1 MFVAMLFLNFD
12 GALVGFETRALV
24 PKRRD
29 LAWPPHTDLPILPSS
44 VRSPRAVPLCA
55 LWSPPPGDFHGQ
67 HQVLCVSVLAV
78 RVLFGSQ
85 RYIGK
90 WLRAYQHFVWVR
102 SFFAVFVHDDEPCA
116 GRRPQ
121 PRVCTLCFVRQ
132 LGSDAEFFSG
142 VSHRSFLPTGLF
154 FFSHRPFFF
163 SHRPFLLFPLAFFF
177 LPPAF
182 FLRPAGSKTLECLAQ
197 MPSATARCYES
208 RQRATFRCLK
218 ATSVPSS
225 YSKFS

>member
-132 LGSDAEFFSG
+132 LGSDAEFFFWCFAS
-142 VSHRSFLPTGLF
+142 LF
-154 FFSHRPFFF
+154 SSHRPFF
-163 SHRPFLLFPLAFFF
+163 LF
-177 LPPAF
+177 PPAF
-182 FLRPAGSKTLECLAQ
+182 FLFPPTFSSFSTGFFLSSTRLFPSTGRIENFGVLGANAVCNSKVLRK
-197 MPSATARCYES
+197 SAARNLS
-208 RQRATFRCLK
+208 L
-218 ATSVPSS
+218 S
-225 YSKFS
+225 